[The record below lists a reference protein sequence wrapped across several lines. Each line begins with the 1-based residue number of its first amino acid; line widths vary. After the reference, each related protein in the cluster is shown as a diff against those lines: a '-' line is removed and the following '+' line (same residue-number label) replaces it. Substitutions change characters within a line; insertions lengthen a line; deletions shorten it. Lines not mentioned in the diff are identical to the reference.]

1 MRLPGRHLQVGDFQV
16 FVESLAQS
24 RGPIGKPAAVSFIQ
38 QSPERRGGSRLVWA
52 CLFEAARP
60 SGDWIGSGVDVHA
73 EGPARQLLDV
83 ASDGVGHGGTITRS
97 GVIRST
103 TRSTPSN
110 FPFDL
115 RF

>member
-16 FVESLAQS
+16 LVEGLAES
-24 RGPIGKPAAVSFIQ
+24 RGPVGEPAAVSFVQ
-38 QSPERRGGSRLVWA
+38 QSPERRGGGRLVRA
-52 CLFEAARP
+52 GLFEAARP
-60 SGDWIGSGVDVHA
+60 SGDWVGSGVDVHA

-110 FPFDL
+110 FPFD
-115 RF
+115 